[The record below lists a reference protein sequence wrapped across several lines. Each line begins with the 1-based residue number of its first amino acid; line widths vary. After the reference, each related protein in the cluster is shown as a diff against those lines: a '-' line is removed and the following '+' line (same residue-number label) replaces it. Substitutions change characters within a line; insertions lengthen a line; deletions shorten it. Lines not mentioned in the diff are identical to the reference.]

1 MWNLMGFHLTWDFTY
16 EISFVKG
23 FVLFH
28 IDLSISFALFS
39 WEFGDVFKTI
49 ILFLFFI
56 WNIFLR
62 RIVDTMLVRVC
73 FVSLCWKA
81 TINLILGISSGVSFS
96 FLFCHYMMY
105 TLFDNAAQKYFN
117 SFHCVF
123 LVFHVK
129 NQSID
134 FLPPDKVEELILYG
148 KSISVCFKKSQFF
161 IWNFFDFMWNFLK
174 TFLWNLMD
182 FHETWDFSYEINFYE
197 RVCFISYGSCLFQIR
212 DMVRVYGGLL
222 AMVGVTTRQVLRF
235 DSFTL

>member
-1 MWNLMGFHLTWDFTY
+1 MKNNLIPYEIFSKKFVFFMWNLMGFHLTWDFTY

-73 FVSLCWKA
+73 FVSSCWKA

-96 FLFCHYMMY
+96 FYLSLGDVH
-105 TLFDNAAQKYFN
+105 
-117 SFHCVF
+117 SFWTMLLKNILINFVAF
-123 LVFHVK
+123 YLGFHVK
-129 NQSID
+129 IQSED
-134 FLPPDKVEELILYG
+134 FLPPDKVEELILCG
-148 KSISVCFKKSQFF
+148 TSISVCFKKSQFF
-161 IWNFFDFMWNFLK
+161 IWNFFW
-174 TFLWNLMD
+174 
-182 FHETWDFSYEINFYE
+182 FHVKLS
-197 RVCFISYGSCLFQIR
+197 
-212 DMVRVYGGLL
+212 
-222 AMVGVTTRQVLRF
+222 
-235 DSFTL
+235 

>member
-1 MWNLMGFHLTWDFTY
+1 MKNNLIPYEIFSKKFVFFMWNLMGFHLTWDFTY

-28 IDLSISFALFS
+28 IDLSISFALFP
-39 WEFGDVFKTI
+39 WEFGYFFKTI

-73 FVSLCWKA
+73 FVSSCWKA

-129 NQSID
+129 N
-134 FLPPDKVEELILYG
+134 
-148 KSISVCFKKSQFF
+148 SV
-161 IWNFFDFMWNFLK
+161 NR
-174 TFLWNLMD
+174 
-182 FHETWDFSYEINFYE
+182 FSPS
-197 RVCFISYGSCLFQIR
+197 R
-212 DMVRVYGGLL
+212 
-222 AMVGVTTRQVLRF
+222 
-235 DSFTL
+235 